1 MENSSSIVN
10 VGICRYE
17 KDKSS
22 KDLSHFISHYGFQ
35 PKKSET
41 QLEWRCPQ
49 DTSSIREKMHP
60 HFSPELDIVKINC
73 PCTDGILPRKRLF
86 QILDEN
92 TSVPATWITAP
103 AGSGKTSL
111 VASYLVSRNANF
123 IWYQC
128 DSGDR
133 DLASFFYYLGLAAK
147 RVVPPGSYPLPLLT
161 PEYQHDIQN
170 FSRNYFENLYH
181 LLQPG
186 SFIIFDNFQEVDTQS
201 ILFDLLASA
210 AGNIPET
217 THIIFIS
224 RNAPPQS
231 MARLRMHNQLLQ
243 LERGQI
249 RLTRHE
255 TDRLVAHY
263 VQGSLSSHELD
274 TIHARTQGWV
284 AGIILMLN
292 QKNGQTGSS
301 DSFHNDTKEVL
312 FDYFAGEV
320 FESEPLEVQK
330 ILLTTAFLPGFTEV
344 MAKEIS
350 GADSAGDILRRL
362 LLKNYFITRH
372 TGDIFQYHPLFREFL
387 LNRAE
392 TVLDADIL
400 GTLLRRSAG
409 LLYKNGKLEEAA
421 TLFARVKDYPTLIRI
436 ICKEAPRY
444 IQRGQAKTIQSWIN
458 EIPTKLQLE
467 NPWILY
473 WAGMCLLPYDLSLAK
488 SHFEQAF
495 EEQKKLSD
503 INGQFAAW
511 CGIAESILHAL
522 DDLSEL
528 DHWIAILDELLSKSN
543 NTPPTHLKYHIAAA
557 MFMSLVLRQPDHP
570 EFSSWKAKAMDVL
583 TEERDIS
590 LRIFTGF
597 FLLSHSYWTGNLGVA
612 SNVLLEIKA
621 MAESPDAEPFAK
633 IMGHFAVSWHGR
645 MEGDY
650 KTTQT
655 AVDNGL
661 QLSAQTGIVIWSFIL
676 KMQAAVSCLSEGNA
690 DEADIWLDE
699 LAANLSQCRRFDIFY
714 YYHERA
720 WQALIRGKV
729 QEAYAYQQSALDN
742 IYKAGAKPIIGV
754 AHFGMSQV
762 CHESGKFEE
771 RDYHLTECRRY
782 GKLCNS
788 RLYLFLADLGE
799 AQYRIDNGDTD
810 RAVELLKQAMAIGR
824 VEGYYSFSFWRTSF
838 ITPLIVFCL
847 NHDIEVEYAQKI
859 IQKRNLQTPDPP
871 VELENWPWM
880 LRVYTLGRFSVIKD
894 GVPLTFGKKSSI
906 KILELLKA
914 IIAFGGRDVSES
926 RLSDVLWPDSD
937 GDAAHQA
944 LATTLFRLRKW
955 LGVQNAIIRSEG
967 LISINPYICWVDAWY
982 VERFFGKSVQSDVPD
997 YILYSK
1003 VAQMYSGHFLVQDAD
1018 KPWATIMRERL
1029 RSKMVRTIVTV
1040 AAHLFESDK
1049 HYDSAACYRRGIEL
1063 DPLAEEFY
1071 QGLLKNYSA
1080 RGETAKALKVYD
1092 ELKSLLLAAL
1102 NIEPSQVTQTLYKQL
1117 LNIKN

>member
-1 MENSSSIVN
+1 
-10 VGICRYE
+10 
-17 KDKSS
+17 
-22 KDLSHFISHYGFQ
+22 
-35 PKKSET
+35 
-41 QLEWRCPQ
+41 
-49 DTSSIREKMHP
+49 MHP
-60 HFSPELDIVKINC
+60 HSSSELDIVKINC
-73 PCTDGILPRKRLF
+73 PSADGLFPRKRLF

-92 TSVPATWITAP
+92 TSAPATWITAP

-111 VASYLVSRNANF
+111 VASYLASRKASF

-147 RVVPPGSYPLPLLT
+147 RVIPAGSSPLPLLT
-161 PEYQHDIQN
+161 PEYQHDIQS

-186 SFIIFDNFQEVDTQS
+186 SFLIIDNFQEVDTES
-201 ILFDLLASA
+201 KLSDLLASA
-210 AGNIPET
+210 TGNVPET

-224 RNAPPQS
+224 RNAPPKS

-243 LERGQI
+243 LEGVQM
-249 RLTRHE
+249 RLTRQE
-255 TDRLVAHY
+255 TDRLVETY
-263 VQGSLSSHELD
+263 VHGELSSQMLA
-274 TIHARTQGWV
+274 TLYARSQGWV
-284 AGIILMLN
+284 AGVILMLN

-301 DSFHNDTKEVL
+301 DSFNNDTQEIL

-330 ILLTTAFLPGFTEV
+330 FLLTTAFLHDFTEA

-350 GADSAGDILRRL
+350 GADSAGNILRRL
-362 LLKNYFITRH
+362 LLKNYFITKH
-372 TGDIFQYHPLFREFL
+372 TGGTFQYHPLFREFL
-387 LNRAE
+387 LNRTEA
-392 TVLDADIL
+392 VLDADKL
-400 GTLLRRSAG
+400 GILLRRSAQ
-409 LLYKNGKLEEAA
+409 LLNKKGQTEEAA
-421 TLFARVKDYPTLIRI
+421 TLFARVKEYPTLIRI
-436 ICKEAPRY
+436 ICEEAPKY

-458 EIPTKLQLE
+458 EIPTELQIE
-467 NPWILY
+467 NPWVLY

-488 SHFEQAF
+488 SQFEQAF
-495 EEQKKLSD
+495 EEQKKHDD
-503 INGQFAAW
+503 ITGQFAAW

-528 DHWIAILDELLSKSN
+528 DHWIVILDELLSKSK
-543 NTPPTHLKYHIAAA
+543 NTPPTHLKNHIAAA
-557 MFMSLVLRQPDHP
+557 MFMSLVFRQPDHP

-583 TEERDIS
+583 TEERNIS

-597 FLLSHSYWTGNLGVA
+597 FLLSHSYWAGNQGIA
-612 SNVLLEIKA
+612 SKILQEIKA
-621 MAESPDAEPFAK
+621 MAESPDAEPLAK
-633 IMGHFAVSWHGR
+633 IMGHFSVSWHGR

-650 KTTQT
+650 KTTKT

-661 QLSAQTGIVIWSFIL
+661 QLSAQTGIVIWNLIL
-676 KMQAAVSCLSEGNA
+676 KMQGTVSSLSEGNA

-714 YYHERA
+714 YYHARA

-729 QEAYAYQQSALDN
+729 QEAYAYQQSALEN
-742 IYKAGAKPIIGV
+742 IHKTGAKPIIGV
-754 AHFGMSQV
+754 AHFGMSQA
-762 CHESGKFEE
+762 CHETGKFKE
-771 RDYHLTECRRY
+771 RDYHLAECRRY

-788 RLYLFLADLGE
+788 RLYLFVADLGE
-799 AQYRIDNGDTD
+799 AQYQIDNGETD
-810 RAVELLKQAMAIGR
+810 CTVELLKQTMAIGS
-824 VEGYYSFSFWRTSF
+824 VEGYYNFSFWRTSF

-847 NHDIEVEYAQKI
+847 KHDIEVEYAQKI
-859 IQKRNLQTPDPP
+859 IRKRNLQTPDPP
-871 VELENWPWM
+871 VELENWPWI
-880 LRVYTLGRFSVIKD
+880 LRVYTLGRFSIIKN
-894 GVPLTFGKKSSI
+894 GVPLRFGKKSSI
-906 KILELLKA
+906 KILDLLKA

-967 LISINPYICWVDAWY
+967 LISINPYICWVDAWCI
-982 VERFFGKSVQSDVPD
+982 ERLFGKTAQSEAPD
-997 YILYSK
+997 YTLYSK
-1003 VAQMYSGHFLVQDAD
+1003 AAQMYSGHFLVQDAD

-1029 RSKMVRTIVTV
+1029 RSKMVRTIATV
-1040 AAHLFESDK
+1040 AAHQFEGDY
-1049 HYDSAACYRRGIEL
+1049 HHDSIACYRRGIEL

-1092 ELKSLLLAAL
+1092 ELESILLAAL
-1102 NIEPSQVTQTLYKQL
+1102 NIEPSQVTQALYKQL

>member
-1 MENSSSIVN
+1 M
-10 VGICRYE
+10 
-17 KDKSS
+17 KS
-22 KDLSHFISHYGFQ
+22 D
-35 PKKSET
+35 T
-41 QLEWRCPQ
+41 QIEWGCPQ
-49 DTSSIREKMHP
+49 NTSSIQAKMHP
-60 HFSPELDIVKINC
+60 HSSSEFDIVKINC
-73 PCTDGILPRKRLF
+73 PSADGLFPRKRLF
-86 QILDEN
+86 KILDEN

-111 VASYLVSRNANF
+111 VASYLASRKANS

-147 RVVPPGSYPLPLLT
+147 SVIPSGSFPPPLLT
-161 PEYQHDIQN
+161 LEYQHDIQN
-170 FSRNYFENLYH
+170 FSRNYFDNLYH

-186 SFIIFDNFQEVDTQS
+186 SFLIFDNFQEIDTES
-201 ILFDLLASA
+201 KLSDLLARA
-210 AGNIPET
+210 ASNVPET

-224 RNAPPQS
+224 RNAPSQS
-231 MARLRMHNQLLQ
+231 TARLRMNNQLLQ
-243 LERGQI
+243 LEGVQM
-249 RLTRHE
+249 RLTRQE

-263 VQGSLSSHELD
+263 VHGELSSHVLD
-274 TIHARTQGWV
+274 TIYARSQGWV
-284 AGIILMLN
+284 AGVILMIN

-301 DSFHNDTKEVL
+301 DSLHNDTQEIL

-320 FESEPLEVQK
+320 FELQSLEVQK
-330 ILLTTAFLPGFTEV
+330 FLLTTAFLHDFTEA

-350 GADSAGDILRRL
+350 GADGVGNILQRL
-362 LLKNYFITRH
+362 LLKNYFITKH
-372 TGDIFQYHPLFREFL
+372 TGGTFQYHPLFREFFL
-387 LNRAE
+387 TRAE

-400 GTLLRRSAG
+400 GTLLRRSAR
-409 LLYKNGKLEEAA
+409 LLKKNGKTEEAA

-436 ICKEAPRY
+436 ICEEAPKY
-444 IQRGQAKTIQSWIN
+444 IQRGQTNTIQNWIN
-458 EIPTKLQLE
+458 EIPTKLQIE
-467 NPWILY
+467 NPWVLY

-495 EEQKKLSD
+495 DKHKKCDD

-511 CGIAESILHAL
+511 CGIADSILHAL

-528 DHWIAILDELLSKSN
+528 DHWIAILDELLSKSK
-543 NTPPTHLKYHIAAA
+543 NTPPTHLKNHIAAA
-557 MFMSLVLRQPDHP
+557 MFMSLVFRQPDHP
-570 EFSSWKAKAMDVL
+570 EFSTWKAKAMDVL
-583 TEERDIS
+583 TVERNIS

-612 SNVLLEIKA
+612 SKILQEIKA
-621 MAESPDAEPFAK
+621 MAESQDAEPLAR
-633 IMGHFAVSWHGR
+633 ITGHFAVSWHGR

-661 QLSAQTGIVIWSFIL
+661 QLSAQTGIVIWNLIL
-676 KMQAAVSCLSEGNA
+676 KMQGAVSSLSEGNA

-699 LAANLSQCRRFDIFY
+699 LAANLPQCRRFDIFY
-714 YYHERA
+714 YYHGRA

-729 QEAYAYQQSALDN
+729 QEAYAYQQSALES
-742 IYKAGAKPIIGV
+742 ILKTGAKPIIGV

-762 CHESGKFEE
+762 CHETAKIKE
-771 RDYHLTECRRY
+771 RDYHLAECRRY

-788 RLYLFLADLGE
+788 RLYLFVAGLGE

-810 RAVELLKQAMAIGR
+810 RALELLKQTMAIGYA
-824 VEGYYSFSFWRTSF
+824 EGYYNFSFWRTSF

-847 NHDIEVEYAQKI
+847 KHDIEVEYAQKI
-859 IQKRNLQTPDPP
+859 IRKRSLQTPNPP

-880 LRVYTLGRFSVIKD
+880 LRVYTLGRFSIIKD
-894 GVPLTFGKKSSI
+894 GLPLRFGKKSST
-906 KILELLKA
+906 KILDLLKA

-955 LGVQNAIIRSEG
+955 LGVKNAIIRSKG
-967 LISINPYICWVDAWY
+967 LISINPHLCWVDAWCL
-982 VERFFGKSVQSDVPD
+982 ERLFGKTVQSQVTD
-997 YILYSK
+997 YKLFSK
-1003 VAQMYSGHFLVQDAD
+1003 AAQMYSGHFLAQDVD
-1018 KPWATIMRERL
+1018 MPWATIMRERL
-1029 RSKMVRTIVTV
+1029 RSKMARTISTV
-1040 AAHLFESDK
+1040 AAQRFNSDK
-1049 HYDSAACYRRGIEL
+1049 HHDSIACYRRGIEL

-1080 RGETAKALKVYD
+1080 LGETAKALKVYD
-1092 ELKSLLLAAL
+1092 DLKSILLAAL
-1102 NIEPSQVTQTLYKQL
+1102 NIEPSQVTQALYKQL